1 MIDYEKVLLDLV
13 TPMVEDKASVSVK
26 KMDTLD
32 ENEILKASVA
42 NANFVDTVTHSL
54 AEAYVFY
61 HDMIPFTIYED
72 DPMIGFVSMYVGD
85 KTIRLSIA

>member
-1 MIDYEKVLLDLV
+1 MSILIRLQTINEANHERCLALKV
-13 TPMVEDKASVSVK
+13 
-26 KMDTLD
+26 
-32 ENEILKASVA
+32 SVA